1 MIGVSALARSVLL
14 AASVAF
20 VASCAPAPSSLAVQL
35 RTDLAP
41 GREFD
46 AISVSVTAATGA
58 PRMDEVVAD
67 GTRSFAR
74 PARLAE
80 LSDLPD
86 GRYRVVIT
94 LRLGDTVVQTQP
106 RRVEVHGA
114 TTVTV
119 AMTRDC
125 AGIACPS
132 ASEPAAEACLG
143 GRCVD
148 PGCGE
153 EGAPACG
160 SECQTDAQCPASSV
174 ACVVPRCV
182 AGVCF
187 AEADDT
193 RCMPGE
199 LCDTELGCG
208 GHVALPAPSLR
219 MPANGFDTGSPFD
232 ADGTHPQAGR
242 YLEMR
247 WLGVAGASSYEVQLD
262 DSCELAT
269 FETCAFPSPEVDD
282 QSPRIDWRVGP
293 LDVSLVAP
301 VGRRYFL
308 RVRACGASRTDCGA
322 WSDVRY
328 VDVGRQPTDVDR
340 DGYADVLVG
349 VPDTPSVG
357 AIDIHRGHAAG
368 ADAQAT
374 RSLRSS
380 APSTRFG
387 FALAVGD
394 FSESGL
400 PAIVATRTDTATNTE
415 GTVTL
420 ELSSP
425 TRTETF
431 PDPGQPR
438 DQAFGAALA
447 VGDLDADGYD
457 DLAVGAPRLPGVASR
472 SGGVYVFHGSA
483 SGLDLTTSEL
493 VQVDDPVHGGL
504 GRSLAIGDVDGDG
517 VADLVASAPHQP
529 TSSSSGPGAVY
540 VFRGRHRAPLET
552 TPFWQLEDPTHTADA
567 EFGAQIALGD
577 LSGDGIADLLIG
589 APQEQ
594 PTAGTYTGAAYRVD
608 GGSAGALV
616 RIDPPMS
623 GSIFFGRSV
632 AIVRG
637 IAQDERAAALL
648 GAPYGNGAAGA
659 VFRYYDG
666 VVTEVPTAAPAGA
679 QLGWAVADVGDT
691 DGDGFDEAA
700 LGGPQSATGGYVLLV
715 RGDVTSSPGSLPLMA
730 FIPMPADH
738 YGWAF
743 AR

>member
-1 MIGVSALARSVLL
+1 MKAWRPALALVAAL
-14 AASVAF
+14 ALV
-20 VASCAPAPSSLAVQL
+20 VSCSPAPSSLAVQL

-41 GREFD
+41 VREFD
-46 AISVSVTAATGA
+46 AISVSVVSGAGA
-58 PRMDEVVAD
+58 PRTDELVID

-80 LSDLPD
+80 LVDLPD
-86 GRYRVVIT
+86 GTYRVVVT
-94 LRLGDTVVQTQP
+94 LRLGGTVVQTQP

-119 AMTRDC
+119 SVTRDC

-153 EGAPACG
+153 EGQPACG
-160 SECQTDAQCPASSV
+160 GECASDVDCPASGV

-182 AGVCF
+182 SGVCF

-208 GHVALPAPSLR
+208 GHVPLAAPIVR

-232 ADGTHPQAGR
+232 ADGAHPQAGR

-247 WLGVAGASSYEVQLD
+247 WLEVAGASSYEVQLD
-262 DSCELAT
+262 DSCEIAT
-269 FETCAFPSPEVDD
+269 YETCAFPSPEVVDH
-282 QSPRIDWRVGP
+282 SPRIDWRVGP

-308 RVRACGASRTDCGA
+308 RVRACGASASDCGA

-328 VDVGRQPTDVDR
+328 VDVGRQPTDLDR

-357 AIDIHRGHAAG
+357 AIDVHRGRATGIETQAG
-368 ADAQAT
+368 
-374 RSLRSS
+374 RSVRNSV
-380 APSTRFG
+380 PSTRFG

-400 PAIVATRTDTATNTE
+400 PAIVATRMDSASNTQ

-425 TRTETF
+425 TRTETI
-431 PDPGQPR
+431 PDPGLPR
-438 DQAFGAALA
+438 DQGFGTSLA

-483 SGLDLTTSEL
+483 SGLVMTSPEL
-493 VQVDDPVHGGL
+493 VQVDDLEHGGL
-504 GRSLAIGDVDGDG
+504 GRSLAIGDLDGDG
-517 VADLVASAPHQP
+517 VADLAASAPQQP
-529 TSSSSGPGAVY
+529 TSSSSGAGVVY
-540 VFRGRHRAPLET
+540 VFRGRRRASLDLAPWWRLEG
-552 TPFWQLEDPTHTADA
+552 PTHAADA

-577 LSGDGIADLLIG
+577 LSGDGIVDLLIG

-608 GGSAGALV
+608 GASAGALV
-616 RIDPPMS
+616 RIDPPT
-623 GSIFFGRSV
+623 GGTQFFGRSV

-637 IAQDERAAALL
+637 IARDERAAALL

-659 VFRYYDG
+659 VYRYYDG
-666 VVTEVPTAAPAGA
+666 VVTELPTPAIAGA
-679 QLGWAVADVGDT
+679 QLGWAVADAGDT
-691 DGDGFDEAA
+691 DGDGLDEAVA
-700 LGGPQSATGGYVLLV
+700 GGPQAPGGGTVVLFA
-715 RGDVTSSPGSLPLMA
+715 GDVTSATTSTPLTA
-730 FIPMPADH
+730 FIAMAGDH